1 MLRCKVYSEPLS
13 ELAVEAFEV
22 AARHCGTCRDSH
34 TLWPYIR
41 LSRASIGAER
51 EGSALEPLLA
61 ALLTTDQPTILI
73 AGTQDTGLL
82 ALVARAAS
90 KRDANIIVLDR
101 CDTPLEM
108 CRRLSARWGLSISTI
123 HQDLRDLDIRDRFD
137 LVLLHHTL
145 QFVPTEDRSKVLLN
159 LARAL
164 HPNGRLV
171 HAFNISDPLSGP
183 LAIEHRNCYPD
194 WVIQEL
200 SRGGVSLPEP
210 RDAFR
215 ARLAAHAVN
224 RERHTGPFSD
234 MAEVDRLMHAA
245 SFSVERTTSITPEL
259 ITPYRLLI
267 SKLNMQRIVKI
278 ARLSA

>member
-1 MLRCKVYSEPLS
+1 MSRSNTYSEPLP

-22 AARHCGTCRDSH
+22 AARQCGGCRNSH
-34 TLWPYIR
+34 ALWSYIR

-61 ALLTTDQPTILI
+61 ELLIENRPVILI

-82 ALVARAAS
+82 ALVAHAAS
-90 KRDANIIVLDR
+90 KRAANIIVLDR

-108 CRRLSARWGLSISTI
+108 CRRLSARWDLPISTI

-145 QFVPTEDRSKVLLN
+145 QFVPNEDRSKVLLN

-164 HPNGRLV
+164 RRSGRLV
-171 HAFNISDPLSGP
+171 HAFNIGDPLSGP
-183 LAIEHRNCYPD
+183 LAIEHRNSYPE

-200 SRGGVSLPEP
+200 TRGGVSFPEP

-215 ARLAAHAVN
+215 ARLAAHAAN
-224 RERHTGPFSD
+224 RERHTGAFSD
-234 MAEVDRLMHAA
+234 LAEVDRLMHAA
-245 SFSVERTTSITPEL
+245 GFSVERTMWIQPEL
-259 ITPYRLLI
+259 ITPYRLLV
-267 SKLNMQRIVKI
+267 SKLNMQRIIKI
-278 ARLSA
+278 AHLSS